1 MQLISACLS
10 FILLVSSLFPVS
22 TIAQSNGEIEN
33 VSGGQIDEA
42 VAQTVPTRFLPN
54 QPLYFLITL
63 KESVTRFFKPSARE
77 RAEFDFIIS
86 GKRLKETYM
95 LSKNNNLNEARKN
108 LNRYVSRLNKMRTQI
123 EKARTQNQDIAKQI
137 DVISEGFESHKTF
150 LIYFLGK
157 NDTFGQELMN
167 SVEAFDEAVRAID
180 IIKPGIADR
189 FQILSVSEKDD
200 GSNLNQTNDSQISPI
215 LNEATPSFNPRR
227 IIY

>member
-1 MQLISACLS
+1 M
-10 FILLVSSLFPVS
+10 LF
-22 TIAQSNGEIEN
+22 AQSRVEIEN

-54 QPLYFLITL
+54 QPLYFLITI
-63 KESVTRFFKPSARE
+63 KESVTRFFKPSAAE
-77 RAEFDFIIS
+77 RAEFDFILS
-86 GKRLKETYM
+86 GKRLKESYL

-108 LNRYVSRLNKMRTQI
+108 LNRYVSRLNKMRGQI

-150 LIYFLGK
+150 LIYFLEK
-157 NDTFGQELMN
+157 HDTFGQELMD
-167 SVEAFDEAVRAID
+167 SVEAFDEAVGAID

-189 FQILSVSEKDD
+189 FQILSVSVKDD
-200 GSNLNQTNDSQISPI
+200 DANLDRSNDTQLSPI
-215 LNEATPSFNPRR
+215 LNEASPSFNPRR

>member
-10 FILLVSSLFPVS
+10 FILLVTSLFPVS
-22 TIAQSNGEIEN
+22 TIAQSNGEIGK
-33 VSGGQIDEA
+33 VSGGQINEA
-42 VAQTVPTRFLPN
+42 VEQTMPTRFLPN

-63 KESVTRFFKPSARE
+63 KESVTRFFKPSAAE
-77 RAEFDFIIS
+77 RAQFDFILS
-86 GKRLKETYM
+86 GKRLKESYL

-123 EKARTQNQDIAKQI
+123 EKARSQNQDIAKQI

-150 LIYFLGK
+150 LIYFLGE
-157 NDTFGQELMN
+157 NNAFGQELMS
-167 SVEAFDEAVRAID
+167 SVDAFDEAVQAID

-189 FQILSVSEKDD
+189 FQILSVSGEGDEGD
-200 GSNLNQTNDSQISPI
+200 LNQTNNSQISPP
-215 LNEATPSFNPRR
+215 LNEASPSFNPRR